1 MWVVPPS
8 VGPDNCGQR
17 GRRSPAG
24 TEIRPMPSL
33 GIVSLINRLIVTFL
47 AGLGSATIEWLP
59 PVDGI
64 DGADYI

>member
-1 MWVVPPS
+1 
-8 VGPDNCGQR
+8 
-17 GRRSPAG
+17 
-24 TEIRPMPSL
+24 MPSL
-33 GIVSLINRLIVTFL
+33 GIVSLINRLIVAFL